1 MTPDFALVS
10 QFAPTGTLR
19 ASLNMGN
26 PVLAHSRTAKE
37 RPAGVSIDL
46 ARELGRE
53 LGVPVSFLEFDT
65 AAFSVEALAR
75 GDADLGFMA
84 IDPKR
89 ADSIQFS
96 AAYVQIEGAYLV
108 PQGSPITANEQVDR
122 AGTTIVVG
130 KGSAYALYL
139 ARAITQATLLEVPT
153 SEAVVAA
160 MLEGGHPVAAGVR
173 QQLETDAKRVGGV
186 RLLDGR
192 FMVINQAMAMPRDR
206 SPQAHAYLA
215 DFVERMK
222 REGFVAEALQRHGIE
237 GAEVAAVAENF
248 PSPPTA

>member
-1 MTPDFALVS
+1 MTIDPFLVS
-10 QFAPTGTLR
+10 QFSPTGTLR

-26 PVLAHSRTAKE
+26 PVLAHSRTSKE
-37 RPAGVSIDL
+37 RPAGVSLDL

-53 LGVPVSFLEFDT
+53 LGVPVIFLEFDT
-65 AAFSVEALAR
+65 AAFSVEALVR

-108 PQGSPITANEQVDR
+108 PQDSPITANEQVDR
-122 AGTTIVVG
+122 ARTTIVVG

-173 QQLETDAKRVGGV
+173 QQLETDAKRIGGV
-186 RLLDGR
+186 RVLPGR
-192 FMVINQAMAMPRDR
+192 FMVINQATALPRDR
-206 SPQAHAYLA
+206 AAAAHACLA
-215 DFVERMK
+215 SFVERMK
-222 REGFVAEALQRHGIE
+222 SSGFVAEALRRHGIE
-237 GAEVAAVAENF
+237 GARVA
-248 PSPPTA
+248 P